1 VESRRGAQSG
11 EDPLPNV
18 NEELAAYDAGFGCVA
33 GVDEA
38 GRGAWAGPLVA
49 AAVILPV
56 LRDGVPLALDGVTDS
71 KLLSASRREELA
83 GRILA
88 CAAAAAAGAASAA
101 EVDLLGVTA
110 ANELAMV
117 RAVRGLSVAPDLLLV
132 DAFRLRSMDIPQ
144 RPLIRGDRRCLSIA
158 AASIIAKVT
167 RDRHMTELADRYS
180 AYGFDRHKGY
190 GVASHRRALER
201 AGICELHRVSYAPI
215 AALLDA
221 RSS

>member
-1 VESRRGAQSG
+1 
-11 EDPLPNV
+11 
-18 NEELAAYDAGFGCVA
+18 
-33 GVDEA
+33 
-38 GRGAWAGPLVA
+38 
-49 AAVILPV
+49 
-56 LRDGVPLALDGVTDS
+56 VTDS

-83 GRILA
+83 DRILE
-88 CAAAAAAGAASAA
+88 CAVAASAGAVSAA

-110 ANELAMV
+110 ANELAMI

-132 DAFRLRSMDIPQ
+132 DAFRLRSTDLPQ

-167 RDRHMTELADRYS
+167 RDRHMTDLAGRYS

-190 GVASHRRALER
+190 GVAGHRRALER